1 MTEAIESEGIRARL
15 AAQRVRAR
23 LALVPSTPLARRI
36 VASLQRDQTPE
47 LRHFY
52 SSVASWVATPE
63 LRQLPLRRMWR
74 TYNMLLYSRQPSRRG
89 VACYRYPCPPYC
101 HHRRRLARRV
111 GDTANHDPPVS
122 RPARLTTRP
131 SHDSPVSSR
140 ACLDT
145 GRATWRARRK
155 SLGCAE
161 SMHLYRLAAAPL
173 PCCTVTIKYE
183 LCINADQKEAGGCT
197 RRG

>member
-36 VASLQRDQTPE
+36 VASLQRDQTPK

-52 SSVASWVATPE
+52 RVRTLTVATPK
-63 LRQLPLRRMWR
+63 LRQLPLRCMWR

-101 HHRRRLARRV
+101 HHRRGLARRV
-111 GDTANHDPPVS
+111 GDAANHDPPVS
-122 RPARLTTRP
+122 RLARLTTRP
-131 SHDSPVSSR
+131 SLLER
-140 ACLDT
+140 AWIP
-145 GRATWRARRK
+145 G
-155 SLGCAE
+155 GPPGE
-161 SMHLYRLAAAPL
+161 PGVNHLAAPNRCICIGLQLL
-173 PCCTVTIKYE
+173 PCPAA
-183 LCINADQKEAGGCT
+183 L
-197 RRG
+197 

>member
-1 MTEAIESEGIRARL
+1 MRHDRSNRERRNQGPTSRAAGQGPTSPGTQHPPSPPHRRL
-15 AAQRVRAR
+15 AATRPDTRA
-23 LALVPSTPLARRI
+23 SPL
-36 VASLQRDQTPE
+36 L
-47 LRHFY
+47 
-52 SSVASWVATPE
+52 ASWVATPE